1 MLRPILFTA
10 VLACALAAVA
20 AEAPKP
26 RAAEAAPMSE
36 HRLLT
41 RVVPAGNSLVAVG
54 ARGHILRSDD
64 GSAWTQVP
72 APVDVLLTSVFFV
85 DARQGWAVG
94 HDASILHST
103 DGGRSWQLQNY
114 QPELNLALLDVL
126 FLDASHGLAV
136 GAYGL
141 MLETRDGGAHW
152 SRLELPLTQ
161 EGLHFNALAR
171 LGDGALLLV
180 GEEGM
185 MALSRDDGASW
196 ERLASPYE
204 SSLFAVLASGRS
216 GAVVAGLRGHVFRSD
231 EIGAGSWQR
240 LDTGSVQSVFGLAAM
255 PGGRVGLAGLNAF
268 LAVLDPA
275 GRVEPQAWRRTGVA
289 ATPGAGPEL
298 GAFSH
303 LLAWRGE
310 VVTVG
315 DSGVQRWTAAAP

>member
-1 MLRPILFTA
+1 MLRP
-10 VLACALAAVA
+10 VLLSVLLAGALAAVA
-20 AEAPKP
+20 AEAPRP
-26 RAAEAAPMSE
+26 RAAEAAPMSQ

-41 RVVPAGNSLVAVG
+41 RVVPAGDALVAVG

-64 GSAWTQVP
+64 ASAWAQVP

-94 HDASILHST
+94 HDASILHSS

-126 FLDASHGLAV
+126 FLDARHGLAV

-152 SRLELPLTQ
+152 TRRDLPLTQ

-185 MALSRDDGASW
+185 MALSRDAGSSW

-204 SSLFAVLASGRS
+204 SSLFAVLASGPS
-216 GAVVAGLRGHVFRSD
+216 GAVVAGLRGHAFRSD
-231 EIGAGSWQR
+231 EVGAGSWQR

-255 PGGRVGLAGLNAF
+255 PGGRVGMAGLNGF
-268 LAVLDPA
+268 LEVLDSA
-275 GRVEPQAWRRTGVA
+275 GRVQPLDWQRAGATGTVA
-289 ATPGAGPEL
+289 GHEL

-303 LLAWRGE
+303 LLAWRGNL
-310 VVTVG
+310 VTVG
-315 DSGVQRWTAAAP
+315 DSGIHHWAPVRP